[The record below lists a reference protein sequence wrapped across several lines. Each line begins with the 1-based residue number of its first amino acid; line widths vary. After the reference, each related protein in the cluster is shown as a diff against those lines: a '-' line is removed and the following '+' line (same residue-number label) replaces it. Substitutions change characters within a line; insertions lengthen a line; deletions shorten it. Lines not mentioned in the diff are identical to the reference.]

1 MRMKD
6 SAGEK
11 ERFIGCSLV
20 EVLKVVDGVIGFE
33 RVVILALLLVQNPPV
48 RHTGKEVDS

>member
-11 ERFIGCSLV
+11 ERFIGSSLV
-20 EVLKVVDGVIGFE
+20 EVLKVVDSVIGYQ
-33 RVVILALLLVQNPPV
+33 RVVILALLLRQNPPV
-48 RHTGKEVDS
+48 RLAGIEFNS

>member
-11 ERFIGCSLV
+11 ERLIGCSLV
-20 EVLKVVDGVIGFE
+20 EVLKVVDGVIGYQ
-33 RVVILALLLVQNPPV
+33 RVVILALLLGKNPPV
-48 RHTGKEVDS
+48 GLAGIEFNS